1 MKKHAGSY
9 DSPMDD
15 DRSIVVQYGTY
26 LYGPEKAGCFFRPLE
41 RISEYDSQMLDVE
54 KITA

>member
-1 MKKHAGSY
+1 MIGL
-9 DSPMDD
+9 
-15 DRSIVVQYGTY
+15 VLYGTY